1 MEYTE
6 TATITTAVQGTERY
20 AGFLDLL
27 GRTFNEQSRQAVME
41 AFEMAR
47 TALDGMVRYDGTPLF
62 DHSVHTAEIVISEIG
77 LGRNS
82 TISTLLH
89 DVARLGLADADEIE
103 KRFGSIPVSILEGPN

>member
-47 TALDGMVRYDGTPLF
+47 TALDGMVNRITEVVSGELKINIRSMSLSPMRDGKIGGTINIEVP
-62 DHSVHTAEIVISEIG
+62 STAVV
-77 LGRNS
+77 
-82 TISTLLH
+82 
-89 DVARLGLADADEIE
+89 DMVAANLMRIKGVE
-103 KRFGSIPVSILEGPN
+103 KAYRVTQQ